1 MAEQNESGNEYW
13 RANLS
18 LVRNLLI
25 IWALVSFG
33 FGLIL
38 RPVLG
43 VIKFGGADL
52 GFWFAQ
58 QGSIYVFLILI
69 FYYAKRMKDL
79 DKKYDVHEDL

>member
-1 MAEQNESGNEYW
+1 MAEKNESGDEYW

-38 RPVLG
+38 RPV
-43 VIKFGGADL
+43 
-52 GFWFAQ
+52 
-58 QGSIYVFLILI
+58 S
-69 FYYAKRMKDL
+69 RSC
-79 DKKYDVHEDL
+79 